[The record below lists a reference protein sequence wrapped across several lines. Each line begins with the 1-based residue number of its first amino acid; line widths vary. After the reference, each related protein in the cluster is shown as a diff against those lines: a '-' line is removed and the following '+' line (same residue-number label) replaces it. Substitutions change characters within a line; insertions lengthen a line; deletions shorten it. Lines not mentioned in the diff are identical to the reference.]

1 MRYLLLVYEDE
12 RHRDA
17 LPAGERGE
25 VEQACRDN
33 DAAMRASGYLLAA
46 ETLHGDDCAAT
57 VWLNAGEVSVAEGA
71 AARPQTQLRAVVT
84 IRARDLN
91 EAIQLAATMPQARLG
106 PIEVWP
112 SRAER

>member
-17 LPAGERGE
+17 LPAGERE
-25 VEQACRDN
+25 ALAQACLDN

-46 ETLHGDDCAAT
+46 EALHGGGSAAT
-57 VWLNAGEVSVAEGA
+57 VSLQGGEVALTEGVD
-71 AARPQTQLRAVVT
+71 ARPQGQLRAVVT
-84 IRARDLN
+84 ICARDLN

>member
-17 LPAGERGE
+17 MPAGERE
-25 VEQACRDN
+25 ALAQACLDN

-46 ETLHGDDCAAT
+46 EALHGGDSAAT
-57 VWLNAGEVSVAEGA
+57 VSLQGREVALTEGVV
-71 AARPQTQLRAVVT
+71 ARPQGQLRAVVT
-84 IRARDLN
+84 ICARDLN

-112 SRAER
+112 IHPGC